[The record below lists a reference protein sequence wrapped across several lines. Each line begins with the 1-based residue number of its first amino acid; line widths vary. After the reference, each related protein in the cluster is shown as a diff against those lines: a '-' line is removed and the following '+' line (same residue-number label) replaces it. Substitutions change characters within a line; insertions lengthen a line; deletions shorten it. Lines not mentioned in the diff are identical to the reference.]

1 MNEIMDI
8 KHPECDSCLMS
19 MILEKASALEVMAES
34 GRPYSDVPNCGLDSK
49 FWKTL
54 EKEVSFLNKERL

>member
-19 MILEKASALEVMAES
+19 MILEKASAPEVMAES
-34 GRPYSDVPNCGLDSK
+34 GRPYSDVPNGLQV
-49 FWKTL
+49 L
-54 EKEVSFLNKERL
+54 ENLRKGGQLPE